1 MNWENIDTCVQ
12 LLSTFLATY
21 IFALLSLK
29 YFFWWQEYIY
39 LEEVKV
45 GEL

>member
-21 IFALLSLK
+21 MFALLLLK
-29 YFFWWQEYIY
+29 YFFWWQEYMC
-39 LEEVKV
+39 LGEVQ
-45 GEL
+45 GEKL